1 MAEFLQIPYK
11 DVVVAALIP
20 AILYYVA
27 LFIQADLEA
36 AKGNMRKIEK
46 SEIPA
51 ASLVLKSGWFF
62 PLPFVA
68 LVVALFIFNYSPELS
83 ALAAAAV
90 VIIVTGIFGY
100 KGKKLSFSDLFNAVR
115 GTGLGVIDI
124 IMIGG
129 CVGMVIGV
137 LNLSGLGFALTLILV
152 QTAAGNLV
160 LLLIMAAIVCIILGM
175 GMPTVGVYV
184 LLATLVAPA
193 LVEVGVLPIAAH
205 LFILYFGMMSMITP
219 PVAIGAFAAATLSGA
234 DPMRTGYSAMRF
246 GWLAFIIPFMFVASP
261 TLIMHGDP
269 LFIII
274 DTLGALAA
282 AWLVSIGIIGFY
294 SQTLSVVERVAYCV
308 AGLALIIPLK
318 AFEGANE
325 ANIAGLIL
333 ALGLLALEVRRR
345 KT

>member
-1 MAEFLQIPYK
+1 
-11 DVVVAALIP
+11 
-20 AILYYVA
+20 
-27 LFIQADLEA
+27 
-36 AKGNMRKIEK
+36 
-46 SEIPA
+46 
-51 ASLVLKSGWFF
+51 
-62 PLPFVA
+62 
-68 LVVALFIFNYSPELS
+68 
-83 ALAAAAV
+83 
-90 VIIVTGIFGY
+90 
-100 KGKKLSFSDLFNAVR
+100 
-115 GTGLGVIDI
+115 
-124 IMIGG
+124 MIGG

-333 ALGLLALEVRRR
+333 ALVLLALEVRRR